1 MGLIPEWVWMRR
13 ATDLGK
19 LSRPEVD
26 RSSPPPR
33 VGVVVIRGSEVLGES
48 FRGETGE
55 GRHAEFGLLDR
66 LAGIDLSG
74 ATLLTTLEPCS
85 RRNHPKRPCAE
96 HLIERGISTVFIGL
110 YDPNPHIYREGWR
123 LLRDAGIGLRDFAPE
138 LRGEIAADNADFLNS
153 YRLAVG
159 DRGNAAFDYRQN
171 DGRFE
176 IRSSVGQ
183 FMTRWTPR
191 DADSAYAYDS
201 EHHVAHARYAHAF
214 EEIDDPGALDFSSY
228 TVPVNVGEI
237 AIFRNATGYVLVRIQ
252 KVYAG
257 PDRGADHWELQFEYE
272 VRAGGLA

>member
-13 ATDLGK
+13 AVDLGK
-19 LSRPEVD
+19 LSRPEGA

-33 VGVVVIRGSEVLGES
+33 VGVVVVRGSDVLGES
-48 FRGETGE
+48 YRGETGE

-66 LAGIDLSG
+66 LAEIDLSG

-110 YDPNPHIYREGWR
+110 YDPNPQIYREGWR

-138 LRGEIAADNADFLNS
+138 LRAEIAADNADFLNRF
-153 YRLAVG
+153 RLAVA
-159 DRGNAAFDYRQN
+159 DRGDAAFDYRQN

-176 IRSSVGQ
+176 IRSSVGK
-183 FMTRWTPR
+183 FTTRWTPCS
-191 DADSAYAYDS
+191 ADSVYAYDA
-201 EHHVAHARYAHAF
+201 EHHVAHARYARAF

-228 TVPVNVGEI
+228 TVPVSESEI
-237 AIFRNATGYVLVRIQ
+237 AIFRNAAGYVLVRIQ
-252 KVYAG
+252 KVHAG
-257 PDRGADHWELQFEYE
+257 PDRGADHFELQFEYE

>member
-13 ATDLGK
+13 AVDLGK
-19 LSRPEVD
+19 LSRPEIAK
-26 RSSPPPR
+26 SSPPPR
-33 VGVVVIRGSEVLGES
+33 VGVVVVRGSDVLGES

-55 GRHAEFGLLDR
+55 GRHAEFGLLGA

-110 YDPNPHIYREGWR
+110 YDPNPLIYREGWR
-123 LLRDAGIGLRDFAPE
+123 LLRDAGIDLRDFAPE
-138 LRGEIAADNADFLNS
+138 LRAEIAADNADFLS
-153 YRLAVG
+153 HFRLAVA
-159 DRGNAAFDYRQN
+159 DRGHAAFDYRQN

-183 FMTRWTPR
+183 FTTRWTPCG
-191 DADSAYAYDS
+191 ADSIYAYDA
-201 EHHVAHARYAHAF
+201 EQHVAHARYARAF
-214 EEIDDPGALDFSSY
+214 DEIDDPGALDFSSY
-228 TVPVNVGEI
+228 TVPVSEGEI
-237 AIFRNATGYVLVRIQ
+237 AVFRNATGFILVRIQ

-257 PDRGADHWELQFEYE
+257 PDRGADHFELQFAYE
-272 VRAGGLA
+272 VRAVGLA